1 MKQFAFSESE
11 LGFDRMINNLDELC
25 DFFGINKKEFKE
37 KLLKTNIKLLEL
49 NEKEKAV
56 LYIYVLFCE
65 PEKFFMIIDK
75 YGIKFESNNLI
86 SQIYI
91 LVDMD
96 EIDEISLDF
105 VGVFRRKRGTWTK
118 KCDELKYILKKRNI
132 TL

>member
-1 MKQFAFSESE
+1 MRQFAFSEAE
-11 LGFDRMINNLDELC
+11 LGIDRTINSLDELC
-25 DFFGINKKEFKE
+25 DIFGLDKKEFKD
-37 KLLKTNIKLLEL
+37 KLLKTNVKLLEL

-75 YGIKFESNNLI
+75 YGIKLEANNLI

-91 LVDMD
+91 MVDMCCSED
-96 EIDEISLDF
+96 ISLDF

-118 KCDELKYILKKRNI
+118 KCDELKYLLKKRNI

>member
-11 LGFDRMINNLDELC
+11 LGFDRTINNLDELC
-25 DFFGINKKEFKE
+25 DFFGIKKKEFKE

-49 NEKEKAV
+49 NQKEKAV

-65 PEKFFMIIDK
+65 PDKFFAIMDK
-75 YGIKFESNNLI
+75 YGIKLESNSLI

-91 LVDMD
+91 LVDMYCAD
-96 EIDEISLDF
+96 DISLDF

-118 KCDELKYILKKRNI
+118 KCEELKYLLKKRGI
-132 TL
+132 SL